1 MKTLYF
7 NRQSLKGSL
16 STSNHSDISIQV
28 NDDIQL
34 SKTIQEYDK
43 DIQKINEENQ
53 PIYLQNVYEE
63 IIKENILGYEK
74 VTEVTDSPCIESVW
88 KTNQEGFKLYYQ
100 NVYDENHEYI
110 IEVIEVTNHMQIFSY
125 REEIY
130 YETTDEI
137 ISKDELGNNLY
148 KVIPQSYQVPDKF
161 EYNRP
166 IFIDKHIEDEDGNKL
181 YLKPIKETWTEIE
194 VTNQI
199 ETTEPIHVIS
209 YREETVIEQIKVMI
223 SECDHICGESCG
235 DGCIHECGENCQA
248 VFETQEVEKV
258 IQVPDKIEEN
268 EPLMIPSYKDTTV
281 NILSRPEEFDITEV
295 LEVIYSEKMLKYN
308 YSNIIV
314 DMFINE
320 EDIDFTY
327 EEHSANTGAFVLTLL
342 PMGKVKLKSIELET
356 PASKFELLEN
366 NIHKDIDIYINNV
379 KFVDGIAILPHP
391 ASKCTLRFENKSNK
405 LLDIK
410 SYSILYCTSV

>member
-16 STSNHSDISIQV
+16 SMSNHSDISIQV

-100 NVYDENHEYI
+100 NVYDENHEHI
-110 IEVIEVTNHMQIFSY
+110 IEVTEVTNHMQIFSY

-137 ISKDELGNNLY
+137 IGKDELGNNLY

-199 ETTEPIHVIS
+199 ETTESIHVIS

-235 DGCIHECGENCQA
+235 DGCIHECGENCQP

-320 EDIDFTY
+320 DDIDFTY

-342 PMGKVKLKSIELET
+342 PMGKAKLKSIELET

-366 NIHKDIDIYINNV
+366 NIHKDIDVYINNV
-379 KFVDGIAILPHP
+379 KFVEGIAILPHP
-391 ASKCTLRFENKSNK
+391 ASRCTLRFENKSNK
-405 LLDIK
+405 LLDIQ
-410 SYSILYCTSV
+410 SYSILY